1 MAETLTLPEQPAASP
16 NLLRLRVADRPAGA
30 ADTSRPANQNR
41 RRAKLFG
48 ILGAAVLVAAAGWG
62 THWFLAERGKI
73 STDNAYVGADTAV
86 VTPRVGGAVTQVLV
100 SDTQAVKAGQVL
112 VVLDDS
118 DARLAVANAQAAL
131 GQAERKV
138 KGLFADAQA
147 LGGQLEARQA
157 DVSRAEAQIASSK
170 ADLDRASIELKRR
183 QALAASGAVSGDEL
197 TEAQTRLATTS
208 AALQAAQAA
217 RAQAVA
223 QTVSAK
229 GSRSANDALISGA
242 SIDANP
248 EVAAA
253 KAHLAQ
259 AQLDLS
265 RTVIRAPVDGVIA
278 RKNVEI
284 GQQVQVG
291 QALMTVTPVSSAY
304 VDANFKE
311 VQLKQ
316 VHSGLPVVLTSDL
329 YGKGVKYHGRVV
341 GLAGGTGAAFSLL
354 PAQNATGNWIKVVQR
369 LPVRVALD
377 PAELK
382 RHPLRVG
389 LSMDA
394 VIDVSGA
401 S

>member
-1 MAETLTLPEQPAASP
+1 MAETLSLLEQPSAGP
-16 NLLRLRVADRPAGA
+16 PLLRLRVSEETAAKTAPPPA
-30 ADTSRPANQNR
+30 SPNR

-48 ILGAAVLVAAAGWG
+48 ILGAAVLVGAAGWG
-62 THWFLAERGKI
+62 AHWFLAERGKV
-73 STDNAYVGADTAV
+73 TTNNAYVGADTAL
-86 VTPRVGGAVTQVLV
+86 VTPRVSGAVTQVLV

-131 GQAERKV
+131 GQAQRKV
-138 KGLFADAQA
+138 QAYFADAQA
-147 LGGQLEARQA
+147 LGGQLGARQA
-157 DVSRAEAQIASSK
+157 DVTKADAQIASSR
-170 ADLDRASIELKRR
+170 ADLERASVELKRR

-197 TEAQTRLATTS
+197 TDAQNRMATAT

-217 RAQAVA
+217 RVQAQA
-223 QTVSAK
+223 QTVAAQ

-242 SIDANP
+242 SVDANP

-259 AQLDLS
+259 AQLDLA
-265 RTVIRAPVDGVIA
+265 RTVIRAPVDGVVS
-278 RKNVEI
+278 RKNVEL

-291 QALMTVTPVSSAY
+291 QALMQVTPVASAY

-316 VHSGLPVVLTSDL
+316 VRIGQPVTLTADI
-329 YGKGVKYHGRVV
+329 YGKGVTYHGRVA

-382 RHPLRVG
+382 THPLRVG
-389 LSMDA
+389 LSMSA
-394 VIDVSGA
+394 TIDVSRA